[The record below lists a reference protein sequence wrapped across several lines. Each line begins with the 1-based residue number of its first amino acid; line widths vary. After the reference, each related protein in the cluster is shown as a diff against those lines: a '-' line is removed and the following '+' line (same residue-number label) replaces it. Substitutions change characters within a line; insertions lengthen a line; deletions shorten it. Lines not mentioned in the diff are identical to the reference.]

1 MLSIP
6 GAVSNPQGEALAIP
20 RSVPIPGTWFVVT
33 SCLSPAPGTLFI
45 PLQTQIN
52 VHGTQ
57 HGGSWVGRNKLCYVR
72 VVGVLWPHLPP
83 PHPDTPGPGRVE
95 V

>member
-20 RSVPIPGTWFVVT
+20 RSVPIPGTWVVVA

-45 PLQTQIN
+45 HLQTQIN

-57 HGGSWVGRNKLCYVR
+57 HGGSWVGRSKLCYVR
-72 VVGVLWPHLPP
+72 VMGVLWPHLLP